1 MARPHSRN
9 RLQRRSPAREPYDR
23 VLIVCEG
30 EKSEPTYFQA
40 MVNHRRLSTA
50 NVVIVGVGS
59 DPRLLVVKAKRL
71 KTREQRIGEQYDE
84 VYCVFDRD
92 EHAYFDTASGNARDA
107 GIRLARSWP
116 CFEYWL
122 VVHFVYHRRL
132 YGPSGNRTASQNC
145 VIDLKKHL
153 PGYTKSGAGVYGV
166 LEDRLETAKANAKR
180 ALADAK
186 ETGRPNPS
194 TEVHRLVAYLQALD
208 SGG

>member
-1 MARPHSRN
+1 M
-9 RLQRRSPAREPYDR
+9 
-23 VLIVCEG
+23 LIVCEG
-30 EKSEPTYFQA
+30 EKSEPTYFRD

-59 DPRLLVVKAKRL
+59 DPRSLVDEAKRL
-71 KTREQRIGEQYDE
+71 KEGERRFGDRYDV

-92 EHAYFDTASGNARDA
+92 EHAHFDTASGNARDA

-122 VVHFVYHRRL
+122 VAHFVYHRQP
-132 YGPSGNRTASQNC
+132 YGPSGDRTASQNC
-145 VIDLKKHL
+145 VRELKTHL
-153 PGYTKSGAGVYGV
+153 PGYTKSGAGVYGD
-166 LEDRLETAKANAKR
+166 LEDRLEAAKANAKR

-186 ETGRPNPS
+186 KARRPNPS